1 MVVLKVVILSTAIVV
16 ASCAICAAQEPSAGT
31 FKKSG
36 NPDYDDTVQRFIDK
50 AAPKIIGGKPATPGA
65 YPWQVSLVVSSIS
78 DAGRGHFCGGSIFN
92 EKWIITAAH
101 CMTQLTPSQFQV
113 VVGTSTLTTGSK
125 RHAVARAFIH
135 EAYEKTAAHDS
146 DVALIELQEP
156 LQLEQSAKG
165 ITVLTEADEPT
176 MLKDGEK
183 LIVTG
188 WGATEQGGSV
198 VRDLREVTVPFV
210 TNAVC
215 GDPLSYGSQITD
227 TMMCAGL
234 AAGGKDSCQG
244 DSGGP
249 LVSTVAPVQLV
260 GVVSWGEGC
269 AQPGK
274 YGVYNRIAK
283 FKNWIEA
290 CTSGGSCPRQ

>member
-1 MVVLKVVILSTAIVV
+1 MVLKVVALSAAIVV
-16 ASCAICAAQEPSAGT
+16 GSYAICAAEEPAAGT
-31 FKKSG
+31 FVRTG
-36 NPDYDDTVQRFIDK
+36 NADYDDAVQRFIDK
-50 AAPKIIGGKPATPGA
+50 AAPKIIGGRPATPGA

-78 DAGRGHFCGGSIFN
+78 DAGRGHFCGGSILN

-113 VVGTSTLTTGSK
+113 VVGTSTLDSGSK
-125 RHAVARAFIH
+125 RHAVARALVH
-135 EAYEKTAAHDS
+135 EAYEKVAPHDS
-146 DVALIELQEP
+146 DIALVELQEP
-156 LQLEQSAKG
+156 LRLEQSTTA
-165 ITVLTEADEPT
+165 ITVLGEADEPT
-176 MLKDGEK
+176 VLKDGEK
-183 LIVTG
+183 FTVTG
-188 WGATEQGGSV
+188 WGAVEQGGSV

-215 GDPLSYGSQITD
+215 SDPLSYGSQITD
-227 TMMCAGL
+227 TMICAGL

-249 LVSTVAPVQLV
+249 LVSVAPPVQLV

-269 AQPGK
+269 AKPGK

-283 FKNWIEA
+283 FRKWIEA
-290 CTSGGSCPRQ
+290 CTSGAGCPRQ